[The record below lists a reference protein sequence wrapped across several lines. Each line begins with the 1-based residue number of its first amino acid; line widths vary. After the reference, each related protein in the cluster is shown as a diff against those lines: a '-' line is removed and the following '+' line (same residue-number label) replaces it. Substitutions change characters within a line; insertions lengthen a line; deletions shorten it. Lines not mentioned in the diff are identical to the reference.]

1 LNVPTNITT
10 FEWSETKRLAVLSG
24 RGIDFIDGQLLFD
37 GRSLLTVPSPRS
49 SEERWLSIGE
59 LNGRLTAVVWTRRG
73 DAIRI
78 ITMRRA
84 RDGEKTRYQAVF
96 G

>member
-1 LNVPTNITT
+1 MAKPV
-10 FEWSETKRLAVLSG
+10 FAWSAIKRLAVLQE
-24 RGIDFIDGQLLFD
+24 RGLDFIDGQLLFD
-37 GRSLLTVPSPRS
+37 GRPLYTAPSRRGA
-49 SEERWLSIGE
+49 EMRWLSIGE
-59 LNGRLTAVVWTRRG
+59 LNGRLCAVVWTVRN

-84 RDGEKTRYQAVF
+84 RHGEEARYRTLF

>member
-1 LNVPTNITT
+1 MD
-10 FEWSETKRLAVLSG
+10 FEWSEAKRLLVLTE
-24 RGIDFIDGQLLFD
+24 RGLDFIDAGGLFD
-37 GRSLLTVPSPRS
+37 GRPVFTVPSPRDD
-49 SEERWLSIGE
+49 EERWVTVGALE
-59 LNGRLTAVVWTRRG
+59 GRLIAVVWTQRS

-84 RDGEKTRYQAVF
+84 RDGEKRRYRALF